1 MFFFEKKKQKTFA
14 TLRTWAG
21 WRTRKVIKVFCFF
34 FSKKKTFLSLF
45 IIAPGTCLAAAWK
58 PLDADNTLVIDSS
71 RGRIVVAMAPL
82 FAPLAVARVKQL
94 AREHVYDGLLFH
106 RVIDGF
112 VDQTGNPNN
121 HDGGVSM
128 HPDLPPEF
136 LFPLT
141 DAQIGAVAARRRDG
155 ISGFVGVQP
164 FEAMAVPGKPGHWRA
179 WGAYCAGVAGMG
191 RQAAITTANS
201 EIFFMRAPARR
212 LDHDYAVWGFVVAG
226 MDAVRGVAVGE
237 PPAHPDRMV
246 RVRVMADI
254 PAGERPA
261 VEVMDTG
268 SAAFAARVASA
279 RAMRGADF
287 SVCDVDA
294 PVRDGG

>member
-1 MFFFEKKKQKTFA
+1 MRRKENPRVFLSRKKIF
-14 TLRTWAG
+14 
-21 WRTRKVIKVFCFF
+21 VF
-34 FSKKKTFLSLF
+34 FSVLFLVAADWKKVD
-45 IIAPGTCLAAAWK
+45 P
-58 PLDADNTLVIDSS
+58 DNTLVIDSS
-71 RGRIVVAMAPL
+71 KGRIVVAMAPL
-82 FAPLAVARVKQL
+82 FAPLAVMRVKQL

-121 HDGGVSM
+121 HDGGVSS
-128 HPDLPPEF
+128 HPDLAPEF
-136 LFPLT
+136 LFPLSDGQT
-141 DAQIGAVAARRRDG
+141 GAVAARRSDG

-164 FEAMAVPGKPGHWRA
+164 FEAMAVPQQAGRWRA

-212 LDHDYAVWGFVVAG
+212 LDHDYAVWGVVVAG

-246 RVRVMADI
+246 RVRVMADM
-254 PAGERPA
+254 PAGEQPA
-261 VEVMDTG
+261 IEVMETG
-268 SAAFAARVASA
+268 SSAFAAHVAAVRAA
-279 RAMRGADF
+279 RGPDF
-287 SVCDVDA
+287 SICDVSV
-294 PVRDGG
+294 PVRIGKGPTP